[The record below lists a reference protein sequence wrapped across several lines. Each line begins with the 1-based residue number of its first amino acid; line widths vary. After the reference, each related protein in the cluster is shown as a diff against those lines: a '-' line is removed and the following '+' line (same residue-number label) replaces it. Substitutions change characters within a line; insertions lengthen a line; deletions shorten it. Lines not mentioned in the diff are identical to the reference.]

1 MIIGQDIDKSGFLY
15 TMVYKDFGCYVYTI
29 DKVIR
34 MPIMT
39 TSFKKRW
46 RTSSMAKRVG
56 AREAR
61 SKFSDLLGSV
71 RFGNEEVIVERSG
84 KPMAAMIP
92 METYERLVAER
103 RARFEVLDRI
113 RFRLPDTPPAEIERD
128 VAEAVL
134 KVRSGSAP
142 RRS

>member
-1 MIIGQDIDKSGFLY
+1 
-15 TMVYKDFGCYVYTI
+15 
-29 DKVIR
+29 
-34 MPIMT
+34 
-39 TSFKKRW
+39 
-46 RTSSMAKRVG
+46 MAQHVG

-61 SKFSDLLGSV
+61 SRFSELIGSV

-92 METYERLVAER
+92 IETYERLVAER

-113 RFRLPDTPPAEIERD
+113 RSRLPEIPPEEIDRD
-128 VAEAVL
+128 VTDAVS
-134 KVRSGSAP
+134 KVRSGRAA

>member
-1 MIIGQDIDKSGFLY
+1 
-15 TMVYKDFGCYVYTI
+15 
-29 DKVIR
+29 
-34 MPIMT
+34 
-39 TSFKKRW
+39 
-46 RTSSMAKRVG
+46 MAKHVG

-61 SKFSDLLGSV
+61 SRFSDLIGSV

-92 METYERLVAER
+92 IETYERLVAER

-113 RFRLPDTPPAEIERD
+113 RSRLPEIPLKKIDRD
-128 VAEAVL
+128 VADAVS
-134 KVRSGSAP
+134 KVRSDAAA